1 MCDNNL
7 INQLPAD
14 NRIHRRVINSQIRTE
29 SRIVNS
35 STKFAYVVCWTGQRL
50 HRSQSAFGHRNN
62 NNNDND
68 NDNDDTTT
76 TTTTTTTTNDNNN
89 ENKNNNNNNNNKCKQ
104 KYVTVKWM

>member
-1 MCDNNL
+1 MCGNNL

-14 NRIHRRVINSQIRTE
+14 NIIQRRATNSYIRTE

-35 STKFAYVVCWTGQRL
+35 STKFAYVVCSTGQRK
-50 HRSQSAFGHRNN
+50 HRNQSAFGHKNN
-62 NNNDND
+62 NN

-76 TTTTTTTTNDNNN
+76 TSTTTTTNDNNDK
-89 ENKNNNNNNNNKCKQ
+89 NKNNNNNIQCKQ

>member
-1 MCDNNL
+1 MCGNNL

-14 NRIHRRVINSQIRTE
+14 NRIQRRVINSQIRTE

-35 STKFAYVVCWTGQRL
+35 STKFAYVARSSGQRK
-50 HRSQSAFGHRNN
+50 HRSQSAFGHKNN

-68 NDNDDTTT
+68 NDNDDTI
-76 TTTTTTTTNDNNN
+76 TTTTTNDNNN